1 MYQLGLARSP
11 QSRQIPGVRCVFF
24 GTPELAVPSLAALN
38 EIAEV
43 PFAVCQPDRPAGRG
57 LLPRAPHVKCW
68 AQSNGV
74 DILQPTTLKDG
85 ELALRIREHS
95 VDLGVVL
102 AYGRLL
108 PSSILE
114 APRLGCVNLHASL
127 LPRHRGAAPIAWSI
141 LCQDTETGVSL
152 MQMEAGLDTGPV
164 LKQHRLPIGHRETA
178 GTLGNRIATL
188 CAEVTRVEIPRV
200 INGELSAR
208 PQNPEEATWAPPIRA
223 ADRQLD
229 FNNSSM
235 AVDAR
240 IRALS
245 PTPGALTKCKGRV
258 LRLLETQPMTDD
270 LGLQPGTVT
279 VIGNRRILISTL
291 NGSLEL
297 VRAQFEG
304 KKPLGAKE
312 LLNGRSITSGDQLG
326 S

>member
-1 MYQLGLARSP
+1 
-11 QSRQIPGVRCVFF
+11 
-24 GTPELAVPSLAALN
+24 VPSLAALK

-57 LLPRAPHVKCW
+57 LFPCPPQVKRW
-68 AQSNGV
+68 AEGNGIDV
-74 DILQPTTLKDG
+74 MQPTTLKDG
-85 ELALRIREHS
+85 ELALHIREHR

-108 PSSILE
+108 PPSVLD

-141 LCQDTETGVSL
+141 LCRDTETGVSL

-164 LKQHRLPIGHRETA
+164 LKQHRLPIDHRETA
-178 GTLGNRIATL
+178 GTLGNRIAAL
-188 CAEVTRVEIPRV
+188 CAEVTRLEIPRV
-200 INGELSAR
+200 VNGELQAL
-208 PQNPEEATWAPPIRA
+208 PQNPEQATWAPPIRA
-223 ADRQLD
+223 VDRQLD
-229 FNNSSM
+229 FNTSPM

-245 PTPGALTKCKGRV
+245 PIPGALTKCRG
-258 LRLLETQPMTDD
+258 RLLKVLETLPITDD

-291 NGSLEL
+291 NGGLEII
-297 VRAQFEG
+297 RAQFEG
-304 KKPLGAKE
+304 KKPLGAIE
-312 LLNGRSITSGDQLG
+312 LLNGRSIASGDRLEA
-326 S
+326 

>member
-1 MYQLGLARSP
+1 MFQLELARPP
-11 QSRQIPGVRCVFF
+11 QSRQIPRVRCIFF
-24 GTPELAVPSLAALN
+24 GTPELAVPSLAALK
-38 EIAEV
+38 EVVEV

-57 LLPRAPHVKCW
+57 LQSRPPQVKRW

-85 ELALRIREHS
+85 ELALRIREHG

-108 PSSILE
+108 PPIVLE

-164 LKQHRLPIGHRETA
+164 LKQYRLPIDDRETA
-178 GTLGNRIATL
+178 GTLGSRVATL
-188 CAEVTRVEIPRV
+188 CAEVTRIEIPRV
-200 INGELSAR
+200 INGELSAC